1 VGAGQLISAADIILG
16 ERVYTPAPDS
26 SGVGYASF
34 DFRVNDGTADA
45 LAMNTITIDV
55 TPINDAPSF
64 TQAGNQNVDEDAG
77 GQIVPGFA
85 SGAPGGGA
93 DEAGQLLSYTVSN
106 DNNAL
111 FSVQP
116 SIDAAGNLTYT
127 TAANANGVANVTVLV
142 SDNGGTA
149 NGGVDATPA
158 QIFTITVAA
167 VNDAPVL
174 GANALTVDQGQS
186 VILSVA
192 NLSASDVDTAAGV
205 LNFAVSNVSNG
216 QFELVG
222 APGVAVIA
230 FTQAEVAAG
239 QVVFVHDGSSS
250 APAYDLQVDDGAL
263 TDGPFA
269 ASVLFNQAPPVVI
282 VPILPPVPEPAPV
295 PVVTPPA
302 PPAVEPAPA
311 EDATTAPPAR
321 PGRAPAVF
329 SPGRPE
335 TPAGDGTV
343 PAGLAPAL
351 APVRIVQTAATPNT
365 FEPAARI
372 DPTLQLLAVLPANL
386 QYLPSVPADWTTQ
399 TAFPDGEEPER
410 SRIEVLLEQVELGG
424 MALSVGVVWWAS
436 RISGLLGSLLAS
448 APAWRHIDPLPV
460 VGRDEDEEKKWYD
473 PDDRD
478 ADANELAIANVLE
491 GAHAHSEPGN

>member
-1 VGAGQLISAADIILG
+1 
-16 ERVYTPAPDS
+16 
-26 SGVGYASF
+26 
-34 DFRVNDGTADA
+34 
-45 LAMNTITIDV
+45 
-55 TPINDAPSF
+55 
-64 TQAGNQNVDEDAG
+64 
-77 GQIVPGFA
+77 
-85 SGAPGGGA
+85 
-93 DEAGQLLSYTVSN
+93 
-106 DNNAL
+106 
-111 FSVQP
+111 
-116 SIDAAGNLTYT
+116 
-127 TAANANGVANVTVLV
+127 
-142 SDNGGTA
+142 
-149 NGGVDATPA
+149 
-158 QIFTITVAA
+158 
-167 VNDAPVL
+167 
-174 GANALTVDQGQS
+174 
-186 VILSVA
+186 
-192 NLSASDVDTAAGV
+192 
-205 LNFAVSNVSNG
+205 
-216 QFELVG
+216 
-222 APGVAVIA
+222 VAVIA

-239 QVVFVHDGSSS
+239 QVVFVHDGSGN

-282 VPILPPVPEPAPV
+282 APILPPAPEPAPV
-295 PVVTPPA
+295 PVVTSPP
-302 PPAVEPAPA
+302 PTVEPAPA

-335 TPAGDGTV
+335 TAAGDTFV
-343 PAGLAPAL
+343 PTGLAPTV
-351 APVRIVQTAATPNT
+351 APVRILQTVATPNT

-386 QYLPSVPADWTTQ
+386 EYLPSVPADWTTQ

-478 ADANELAIANVLE
+478 ADANELAIANVFE
-491 GAHAHSEPGN
+491 GARAAEQPQKS